1 MRRQPLSGGMVGSAP
16 GRRRSGRIRSL
27 FRLLGLVGASA
38 GLTACGGAPPLS
50 TAAPAPQAVASATSK
65 SGAPA
70 PVIVGAPRSFVL
82 DPGNRARTDLR
93 AAGPRRALV
102 SPEPF
107 RVADLPQGRVPEMLP
122 ASQPADAAADAA
134 TSTDPGPEL
143 LVDWAALSSEAK
155 LIRAQNG
162 HTSVRVTLRNQ
173 ALGRIRIGG
182 REGAVTPNGSGGVY
196 VTCGGE
202 YRGRTMMAPA
212 RWEWLSM
219 EQGAMRLHIVN
230 AWFDTQACKATVVAR
245 AQVSARAL
253 PGGLL
258 YAFRECEGPT
268 AETMAQALPCKRE
281 VITFLGPRAQ
291 QVVASGVGGEA
302 RTAISGFSRVS
313 LPLRRGGGGSFMGR
327 VDTLTLRDWIAAT
340 GSKSFLHGET
350 EVGVEVVQGIDDPEP
365 LGVSYAAPAPDRT
378 SNSRR
383 RF

>member
-1 MRRQPLSGGMVGSAP
+1 MRRQPLSGGMVGSGPARGRSP
-16 GRRRSGRIRSL
+16 GIPSL
-27 FRLLGLVGASA
+27 FRVLGLVGASA
-38 GLTACGGAPPLS
+38 GLTACGGAPPVS
-50 TAAPAPQAVASATSK
+50 TAAPAPQAVASTSK
-65 SGAPA
+65 SSAPA
-70 PVIVGAPRSFVL
+70 AVIVESPRSFVL
-82 DPGNRARTDLR
+82 DPGNRVRTDLR
-93 AAGPRRALV
+93 AAGPRRSLV

-122 ASQPADAAADAA
+122 VSQPSDAA
-134 TSTDPGPEL
+134 TSTDTGPEL

-162 HTSVRVTLRNQ
+162 HTSVRVTLRDQ

-182 REGAVTPNGSGGVY
+182 REGAVTSSGSGGVY

-258 YAFRECEGPT
+258 YAFRECEGPSS
-268 AETMAQALPCKRE
+268 ETMAQALPCKRE
-281 VITFLGPRAQ
+281 LITFLGPRVQ

-302 RTAISGFSRVS
+302 RTAIGGFSRVS

-327 VDTLTLRDWIAAT
+327 VDALALRDWITAT
-340 GSKSFLHGET
+340 GSKSFLVGEM

-365 LGVSYAAPAPDRT
+365 LGVAYAAPAPERT